1 MSFMT
6 SPSTSRG
13 ESISDGAPASDTEE
27 RGQTG
32 ISPSSDGAG
41 HTPSLL
47 VRSLLVGSLLV
58 GVAPGQPD
66 AVARTAIEWAA
77 RMGLRRIHFVYVDPT
92 MTSASDGYME
102 PLDSD
107 SLDESRA
114 RAADEL
120 SRRMMSLD
128 LPPDMTSDFTVVPGD
143 PADGLRGEA
152 DRSDAIAI
160 VVGTRER
167 GPLAAIEE
175 WMRGSV
181 SVRLEHIQARPIIVV
196 PLKGSYDAG
205 NDAEGRQ

>member
-41 HTPSLL
+41 HTP
-47 VRSLLVGSLLV
+47 SLLVGSLLV

-92 MTSASDGYME
+92 MTSASDGYMK

>member
-47 VRSLLVGSLLV
+47 VRSLLV

>member
-41 HTPSLL
+41 HTPSLP

-128 LPPDMTSDFTVVPGD
+128 LPPDITSDFTVVPGD

>member
-1 MSFMT
+1 MPFMT
-6 SPSTSRG
+6 PPSTSRG

-41 HTPSLL
+41 HTP
-47 VRSLLVGSLLV
+47 SLLVGSLLV

>member
-41 HTPSLL
+41 HTP
-47 VRSLLVGSLLV
+47 SLLVGSLLV